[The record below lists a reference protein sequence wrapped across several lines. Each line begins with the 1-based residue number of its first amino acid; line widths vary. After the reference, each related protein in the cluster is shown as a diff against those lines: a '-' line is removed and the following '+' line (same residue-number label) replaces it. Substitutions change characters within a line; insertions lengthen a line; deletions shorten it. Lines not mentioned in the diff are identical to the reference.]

1 MNLRNLIEEKYIDS
15 IKSKETETTST
26 LRLIK
31 SAIKDKDIENRNKS
45 EEEKID
51 DQKIL
56 NLLQSLIKQRRDSI
70 ESFKAASRNDL
81 IAKEQAEID
90 LISQFLPKQL
100 DEKETES
107 IIKKIIE
114 DNKLESIKDM
124 GKLMNLVKTN
134 YSGSVDMAMVGKIA
148 KSLFNN

>member
-1 MNLRNLIEEKYIDS
+1 MIV
-15 IKSKETETTST
+15 
-26 LRLIK
+26 
-31 SAIKDKDIENRNKS
+31 
-45 EEEKID
+45 
-51 DQKIL
+51 
-56 NLLQSLIKQRRDSI
+56 
-70 ESFKAASRNDL
+70 
-81 IAKEQAEID
+81 KEQAEID

>member
-31 SAIKDKDIENRNKS
+31 SAIKDKDIENRSKS

>member
-148 KSLFNN
+148 KSLLNN

>member
-81 IAKEQAEID
+81 IVKEQAEID

>member
-31 SAIKDKDIENRNKS
+31 SAIKDKDIENRSKS
-45 EEEKID
+45 EEEEID